1 MISCPHP
8 ALTTASCHRQ
18 ASSEERRARSEGQ
31 VGLGHR
37 VCVGVAGAPD
47 SSPGPGLTT
56 LGSRVFQSQR

>member
-18 ASSEERRARSEGQ
+18 AGAEERRARSEGQ

-47 SSPGPGLTT
+47 FSPGPGLT
-56 LGSRVFQSQR
+56 R

>member
-18 ASSEERRARSEGQ
+18 AGAERRARSEGQ

-37 VCVGVAGAPD
+37 VCVGVAGAPN
-47 SSPGPGLTT
+47 SSPGPGLIT